1 MENLPDSDVQPL
13 TVPVYC
19 APKTGGPM
27 AFETTFNK
35 DLARALTRAKNP
47 EEFLVTELEKVKV
60 RALQLNEARA
70 TMAEGYEKVLQG
82 LKHAFPDI
90 DLNDKN
96 LVGTPNRMARALIEI
111 CSGLGTDQK
120 EIFSTTFPA
129 ENYNEVIILKDIDYT
144 SLCSHH
150 FFPFTGKAHVGYLPD
165 TSKGAE
171 SRVVGLSKLAH
182 IVDCHAQRPQLQ
194 ERMCYGIMQSIKAE
208 LRPAGVMVVI
218 EGSHGCLTCR
228 SAKKAN
234 ASMITSALDGKFQDD
249 QKLRAEFLSLVGMN
263 RS

>member
-1 MENLPDSDVQPL
+1 MP
-13 TVPVYC
+13 
-19 APKTGGPM
+19 
-27 AFETTFNK
+27 FEKTFNK
-35 DLARALTRAKNP
+35 DLARSLARASDP
-47 EEFLVTELEKVKV
+47 EKFLNTELQKIKE
-60 RALQLNEARA
+60 RALELNAARSM
-70 TMAEGYEKVLQG
+70 MADGYEKVLQG
-82 LKHAFPDI
+82 LKLAFPQI

-96 LVGTPNRMARALIEI
+96 LLGTPNRMARALIEV
-111 CSGLGTDQK
+111 CSGLGTDQD

-165 TSKGAE
+165 TSKGE
-171 SRVVGLSKLAH
+171 HSRVVGLSKLAH

-194 ERMCYGIMQSIKAE
+194 ERMCYGIMESIKE
-208 LRPAGVMVVI
+208 KLKPAGVMVVI

-234 ASMITSALDGKFQDD
+234 ASMITSALDGKFREDS
-249 QKLRAEFLSLVGMN
+249 KLRAEFLSLIGMGKV
-263 RS
+263 

>member
-1 MENLPDSDVQPL
+1 
-13 TVPVYC
+13 
-19 APKTGGPM
+19 M
-27 AFETTFNK
+27 AFEQSFNK
-35 DLARALTRAKNP
+35 DLARNMAKAKNP
-47 EEFLVTELEKVKV
+47 EELLDQELIKFRK
-60 RALQLNEARA
+60 RALELNSAREK
-70 TMAEGYEKVLQG
+70 MAEGYKIVLDG
-82 LKHAFPDI
+82 LKAAYPSL

-111 CSGLGTDQK
+111 CSGLGTDEK

-129 ENYNEVIILKDIDYT
+129 DNYNEVIILKDIDYT

-150 FFPFTGKAHVGYLPD
+150 FFPFKGKAHVGYLPD
-165 TSKGAE
+165 TSLGNE

-194 ERMCYGIMQSIKAE
+194 ERLCFNIMDSIKSE
-208 LRPAGVMVVI
+208 LKPAGVMVVI

-234 ASMITSALDGKFQDD
+234 ASMITSALDGKFKEDP
-249 QKLRAEFLSLVGMN
+249 KLRGEFLSLIGLQ
-263 RS
+263 